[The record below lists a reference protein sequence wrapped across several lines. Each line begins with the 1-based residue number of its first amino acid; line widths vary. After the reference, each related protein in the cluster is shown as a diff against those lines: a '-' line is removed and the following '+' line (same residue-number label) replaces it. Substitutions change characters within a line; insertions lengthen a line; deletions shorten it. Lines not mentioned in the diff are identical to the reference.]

1 MPPKL
6 SNLSCY
12 VYYSTLLH
20 HSARKKAAKGERGG
34 GGRDPVA
41 FHQTIITE
49 LPIRARGPFANPL
62 SGGMAAAALS
72 PGSILGDS
80 SSCRGYC
87 QLEQRGS
94 GEGEHFLP
102 FSSLHISICCHRV
115 SCREIKREEG
125 REASCIIIA
134 VAEDAMMLLQVRESL
149 SGSTP

>member
-6 SNLSCY
+6 SNLACY

-87 QLEQRGS
+87 QLEQWGGGALPS
-94 GEGEHFLP
+94 FFLFAYLYLLP
-102 FSSLHISICCHRV
+102 PRFMSRN
-115 SCREIKREEG
+115 KREEG
-125 REASCIIIA
+125 REGSCIIIA

>member
-6 SNLSCY
+6 SNLACY

-20 HSARKKAAKGERGG
+20 HSARKKAAKGDGG
-34 GGRDPVA
+34 GGGGDPVA

-72 PGSILGDS
+72 PGGILGDS

-87 QLEQRGS
+87 QLEQRRVGRGS
-94 GEGEHFLP
+94 ISFLFP
-102 FSSLHISICCHRV
+102 LCISLFAATAFHV
-115 SCREIKREEG
+115 EK
-125 REASCIIIA
+125 
-134 VAEDAMMLLQVRESL
+134 
-149 SGSTP
+149 